1 MKQFKEIRTI
11 SEVDNKFSQG
21 SGKKP
26 KKLETDKTFLA
37 PDRSAA
43 KKPVKFTKPDGTV
56 GIKMV
61 PVDRDILKKISVI
74 NKVTNNEE
82 TETAEQCWPNY
93 KQVGMKKK
101 NGKMVPDC
109 VPEET
114 VNEKLS
120 VKQGAG
126 AWISDF
132 KSSDAPQFKNKSPEE
147 RRDMALAAYLKAKKE
162 QNMRK
167 KSIDSLKSK

>member
-1 MKQFKEIRTI
+1 MKKFQEIRQL

-21 SGKKP
+21 DSKKP

-43 KKPVKFTKPDGTV
+43 KKPVKFTKPDGTI

-61 PVDRDILKKISVI
+61 PVDRDILKKISVL
-74 NKVTNNEE
+74 NKVSNEE
-82 TETAEQCWPNY
+82 VEKTDETCWPNY

-101 NGKMVPDC
+101 NGKEVPNC
-109 VPEET
+109 VPEEY

-132 KSSDAPQFKNKSPEE
+132 KTSDAPQFKNKSAKE
-147 RRDMALAAYLKAKKE
+147 RREMALAAYLKAKNE
-162 QNMRK
+162 AQTRK
-167 KSIDSLKSK
+167 KSVKY